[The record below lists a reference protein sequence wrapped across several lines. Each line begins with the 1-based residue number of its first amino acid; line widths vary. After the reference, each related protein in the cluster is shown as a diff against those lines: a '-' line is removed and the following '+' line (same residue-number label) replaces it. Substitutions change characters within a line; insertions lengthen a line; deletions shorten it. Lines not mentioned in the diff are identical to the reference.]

1 MRNKIVFFT
10 IVAVLLSLPFFTTHV
25 MAKQFYEGKTIKL
38 IVTTKAGGG
47 YDYYGRLLG
56 RFMQKHLPGS
66 TVIVKNV
73 PGAGHVIGTNEI
85 YHAKPDGLTFGTFN
99 RAIPFTQ
106 VAGMKGVKFDMS
118 KMSWLGSATTEL
130 YSFIVTKKFKDLD
143 AVMNADRVNLAT
155 GGAGSIAYVAAA
167 LFTKMMDL
175 KNMKT
180 IGGYH
185 GGEGELAMMRGEIDA
200 QFASWNSLKQ
210 FVDEGHGHPVMFIAT
225 KQPKGY
231 ENIPRLQDVASK
243 EEHKPVVNL
252 LLTVNLLGRPFAGP
266 PGIPADRLKILQDAF
281 KKACEDPEL
290 LKIAGKSEKPM
301 EFTSG
306 DEAKS
311 LVKEIMNLSPE
322 MKALVKE
329 AYGVK

>member
-1 MRNKIVFFT
+1 MRKIVFFT

-25 MAKQFYEGKTIKL
+25 MAKQFYEGKTVRL

-47 YDYYGRLLG
+47 YDFYGRLLG

-66 TVIVKNV
+66 TVIIKNV

-106 VAGMKGVKFDMS
+106 VAGMKGVKFDVS
-118 KMSWLGSATTEL
+118 KLSWLGSATTEL
-130 YSFIVTKKFKDLD
+130 YSFIMTKKFKDLD
-143 AVMNADRVNLAT
+143 AVMKADRVNLAT

-167 LFTKMMDL
+167 LFIEMMEL
-175 KNMKT
+175 KNIKT

-185 GGEGELAMMRGEIDA
+185 GGEAELAMMRGEIDG
-200 QFASWNSLKQ
+200 QFASWNSLLQ
-210 FVDEGHGHPVMFIAT
+210 FVKEGHGHPVMFIAN

-231 ENIPRLQDVASK
+231 EQVPRLQDVATGAK
-243 EEHKPVVNL
+243 NKPVVDL
-252 LLTVNLLGRPFAGP
+252 MLTVNLLGRPFAGP
-266 PGIPADRLKILQDAF
+266 PGIPADRLKILRDAF

-290 LKIAGKSEKPM
+290 AKIAEKAERPIA
-301 EFTSG
+301 FIGG
-306 DEAKS
+306 DEAQG
-311 LVKEIMNLSPE
+311 LVKEIINLSPE
-322 MKALVKE
+322 MLKLVKE